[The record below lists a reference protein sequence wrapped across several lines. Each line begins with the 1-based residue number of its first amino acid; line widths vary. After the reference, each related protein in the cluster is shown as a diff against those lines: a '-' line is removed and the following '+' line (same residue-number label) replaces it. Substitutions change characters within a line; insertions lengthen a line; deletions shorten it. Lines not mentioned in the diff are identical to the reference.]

1 MLEARRISV
10 HFNGVAALDAVDLS
24 LAPGE
29 ILGLIGPNGSGK
41 TTMLNVLSGFVAPLT
56 GAIKVDGREATK
68 RRPAAMSRLGVGRT
82 FQSVRLF
89 RRLTVHE
96 NVILGFLGAGASRRV
111 ANAGARELL
120 ARLQLLA
127 VAEREAST
135 LPYGQQRTVALART
149 LATRPRYVLLD
160 EPAAGMNESESSE
173 LLALLTDVQ
182 RENGF
187 GMIVIEHDMRLLM
200 SLCRRIQ
207 VLDAGKTLAVG
218 SPDEIRNDRRVIEAY
233 LGTPSESA

>member
-1 MLEARRISV
+1 
-10 HFNGVAALDAVDLS
+10 
-24 LAPGE
+24 
-29 ILGLIGPNGSGK
+29 
-41 TTMLNVLSGFVAPLT
+41 
-56 GAIKVDGREATK
+56 
-68 RRPAAMSRLGVGRT
+68 
-82 FQSVRLF
+82 
-89 RRLTVHE
+89 
-96 NVILGFLGAGASRRV
+96 
-111 ANAGARELL
+111 
-120 ARLQLLA
+120 
-127 VAEREAST
+127 
-135 LPYGQQRTVALART
+135 
-149 LATRPRYVLLD
+149 VLLD